1 MECTLKQDF
10 DNYLNEYRKAI
21 EKNRNDM
28 YIHDLVFGGINADKV
43 ENMKRKP
50 IKLFYKGVFN
60 LHKWHSNIAS
70 HKSTSNSSEET
81 FAKQMFSSSS
91 Y

>member
-28 YIHDLVFGGINADKV
+28 YIHDLDFGGINADKV

-50 IKLFYKGVFN
+50 IKLFSKGVFN
-60 LHKWHSNIAS
+60 LHK
-70 HKSTSNSSEET
+70 
-81 FAKQMFSSSS
+81 
-91 Y
+91 